1 LLSLLLSLLY
11 GVAGYNHSMAETSS
25 NEMLD
30 VVDLNDV
37 VVGSKTRGEV
47 HRLQLPHRSVHVLV
61 FNPDKDLL
69 LQKRSMLK
77 DECAGM
83 WDSSCAGHVEAG
95 QSYAETVAREFEEEL
110 GVALTADPDYLFKM
124 QPTPGNGMEFAAV
137 YRVCHDGPFTYA
149 EDEIDE
155 LQWFSTAQLDAWVV
169 GRSAVAGAVLTT
181 GFCEI
186 WQRYRAPAL
195 PGDSN
200 RADSA

>member
-1 LLSLLLSLLY
+1 
-11 GVAGYNHSMAETSS
+11 
-25 NEMLD
+25 MLD

-110 GVALTADPDYLFKM
+110 GVALTADPDCSQRRVMGWSSPRCIAFAMMARLPTLKM
-124 QPTPGNGMEFAAV
+124 KLMSFNG
-137 YRVCHDGPFTYA
+137 
-149 EDEIDE
+149 
-155 LQWFSTAQLDAWVV
+155 
-169 GRSAVAGAVLTT
+169 SAPHSWMRG
-181 GFCEI
+181 
-186 WQRYRAPAL
+186 W
-195 PGDSN
+195 
-200 RADSA
+200 

>member
-1 LLSLLLSLLY
+1 M
-11 GVAGYNHSMAETSS
+11 YNRRMVETSS
-25 NEMLD
+25 SEMLD
-30 VVDLNDV
+30 VVDLNDA

-61 FNPDKDLL
+61 FNPDEDLL
-69 LQKRSMLK
+69 LQKRSMQK
-77 DECAGM
+77 DECGGM

-110 GVALTADPDYLFKM
+110 GVTLTDDPAYLFKM
-124 QPTPGNGMEFAAV
+124 RPTAGNGMEFAAV
-137 YRVCHDGPFTYA
+137 YRTCHEGPFKFA

-155 LQWFSTAQLDAWVV
+155 LQWFPAAQLDAWVA
-169 GRSAVAGAVLTT
+169 GRSAIEGAQLTT

-186 WQRYRAPAL
+186 WQRYRALADAPL
-195 PGDSN
+195 GNSK